1 MHATDAAPLVT
12 RILHLPITSDAE
24 AFVTAARASERA
36 LVHLGSPTPEHRGR
50 LERFV
55 VDGIEAELGR
65 LGAAPPGWRYDEG
78 IEAIAS
84 DQLYRARLLGHS
96 GLALRFETL
105 GVLAD
110 AEGQLGAED
119 SRTLRRL
126 VALAEREPLQLY
138 LSRRCAELQ
147 IVGDPEPLAAW
158 LPPRIEPGRVATIE
172 YDPPG
177 GGAAE
182 RGGVASERSEGAL
195 APPRIE
201 AFVGIEETPTPAS
214 VDFDALECR
223 GPGAE
228 QRAFGAAALEP
239 ESDGLDPD
247 RETLPSP
254 AVAAI
259 APESSGS
266 VRGGAS
272 GVDAS
277 QLDAPASSSLR
288 ATRSPA
294 GAVAREPFTP
304 EPPRAAE
311 PERVEP
317 ERIQRCVVWAN
328 QLQGMSGP
336 KVHGSIEK
344 AFITIYLPLCRE
356 IAAGVAPGEAAAAA
370 RKWAEGFAQG
380 YASAFRQLNA
390 RPRRPLMVKD
400 VVDVGLRWLG
410 QHYARQCQL
419 LLVNG
424 LRFDLGQRLNEELEH
439 RLGPGAV
446 CADQCVLWSALPSNA
461 DAQQLAEPGVI
472 RRSRSE
478 AKPASAPVIEPLR
491 VGNRSLFKLDHV
503 SGDLT
508 RSGEPESA
516 RLERLARELAD
527 VIVPWMRQ
535 QPPETLM
542 VVFGDHGFH
551 WQAHPAGTSAAQCGG
566 ALPEQ
571 VLVPASAWLLR
582 EPRQRARVAPGIH

>member
-1 MHATDAAPLVT
+1 MVHGLDMTMQATAAAPLVT

-24 AFVTAARASERA
+24 AFVKAARAGERA
-36 LVHLGSPTPEHRGR
+36 LVHLGSPTLEHRGR

-55 VDGIEAELGR
+55 VESIEAELAR
-65 LGAAPPGWRYDEG
+65 IGAAPPGWRYAEG

-84 DQLYRARLLGHS
+84 DQLYRARLLGYA
-96 GLALRFETL
+96 GLALSFESL
-105 GVLAD
+105 GALAD

-147 IVGDPEPLAAW
+147 IVGDPEPLGSW
-158 LPPRIEPGRVATIE
+158 LPPSIEPGRVASIE
-172 YDPPG
+172 YDDPG
-177 GGAAE
+177 SRTGEALSRDRGDAA
-182 RGGVASERSEGAL
+182 L
-195 APPRIE
+195 LPPRIE
-201 AFVGIEETPTPAS
+201 AFAGSDETPIPPS
-214 VDFDALECR
+214 VDEEAGLFESA
-223 GPGAE
+223 
-228 QRAFGAAALEP
+228 AF
-239 ESDGLDPD
+239 DPD

-254 AVAAI
+254 AVTAI
-259 APESSGS
+259 SSGPA
-266 VRGGAS
+266 AS
-272 GVDAS
+272 GRERATLEAAEDG
-277 QLDAPASSSLR
+277 LDAPASNAL
-288 ATRSPA
+288 APSPSPPSV
-294 GAVAREPFTP
+294 GLREPLTP
-304 EPPRAAE
+304 EPPRAA
-311 PERVEP
+311 PAAPIDP
-317 ERIQRCVVWAN
+317 ERIQRCMLWAN
-328 QLQGMSGP
+328 QLQSMSGP

-344 AFITIYLPLCRE
+344 AFITSYLPLCRE
-356 IAAGVAPGEAAAAA
+356 IAAGAAPTEAVTAA

-419 LLVNG
+419 LLVSG
-424 LRFDLGQRLNEELEH
+424 LRFDVGQRLNEEIEQ

-461 DAQQLAEPGVI
+461 DAQQLGEPAIV
-472 RRSRSE
+472 RRRD
-478 AKPASAPVIEPLR
+478 AKPATPPAIEPLR
-491 VGNRSLFKLDHV
+491 VGNRNLFKLDHV
-503 SGDLT
+503 PGDLM
-508 RSGEPESA
+508 RSGEPEGA
-516 RLERLARELAD
+516 RLERLARELCD

-551 WQAHPAGTSAAQCGG
+551 WQAQPGGTTAAQCGG

-571 VLVPASAWLLR
+571 VLVPASAWLFR
-582 EPRQRARVAPGIH
+582 EPRQRPRVAPGIH

>member
-1 MHATDAAPLVT
+1 MTMHATDAAPLVT

-55 VDGIEAELGR
+55 VDGIEAELAR

-158 LPPRIEPGRVATIE
+158 LPPRIEPGRVAAIE
-172 YDPPG
+172 YDDPGSG
-177 GGAAE
+177 GGE
-182 RGGVASERSEGAL
+182 REALASERTEGAL
-195 APPRIE
+195 VPPRIE
-201 AFVGIEETPTPAS
+201 AFVGIETPIPPS
-214 VDFDALECR
+214 VDFDELER
-223 GPGAE
+223 RTSGAGAE
-228 QRAFGAAALEP
+228 QRAFGAEAVEA

-259 APESSGS
+259 APSSSGS
-266 VRGGAS
+266 VLNDAS
-272 GVDAS
+272 GVDA
-277 QLDAPASSSLR
+277 AASGEAL
-288 ATRSPA
+288 
-294 GAVAREPFTP
+294 TP
-304 EPPRAAE
+304 EPPRTAE
-311 PERVEP
+311 PERIEP
-317 ERIQRCVVWAN
+317 ERIQRCVIWAN

-344 AFITIYLPLCRE
+344 AFITTYLPLCRE
-356 IAAGVAPGEAAAAA
+356 VAAGVAPGEAAAAA

-419 LLVNG
+419 LLVSG

-461 DAQQLAEPGVI
+461 DAQQLGEPGVI
-472 RRSRSE
+472 RRSRTE
-478 AKPASAPVIEPLR
+478 AKPASVPVIEPLR

-508 RSGEPESA
+508 RSGEPESS

-571 VLVPASAWLLR
+571 VLVPASAWLVR

>member
-1 MHATDAAPLVT
+1 MVHGWAMTMHATVAAPLVT

-36 LVHLGSPTPEHRGR
+36 LVHLGSPTLEHRGK

-55 VDGIEAELGR
+55 VEGIEAELGR

-105 GVLAD
+105 GALAD

-147 IVGDPEPLAAW
+147 IIGDPEPLGAW
-158 LPPRIEPGRVATIE
+158 LPPSIEPGRVAAIE
-172 YDPPG
+172 YDPG
-177 GGAAE
+177 SSAGEREALGAEHGDA
-182 RGGVASERSEGAL
+182 AL
-195 APPRIE
+195 VPPRIE
-201 AFVGIEETPTPAS
+201 AFVGIDETPIPPS
-214 VDFDALECR
+214 VGSEELER
-223 GPGAE
+223 SA
-228 QRAFGAAALEP
+228 
-239 ESDGLDPD
+239 LDPD
-247 RETLPSP
+247 RETLPP
-254 AVAAI
+254 PPVAAL
-259 APESSGS
+259 ALHTPES
-266 VRGGAS
+266 VRGGGGS
-272 GVDAS
+272 FMDAS
-277 QLDAPASSSLR
+277 ELGAPASSSPG
-288 ATRSPA
+288 ASPA
-294 GAVAREPFTP
+294 PPSATCREPLTP
-304 EPPRAAE
+304 QPARAAE
-311 PERVEP
+311 PERIEP
-317 ERIQRCVVWAN
+317 ERIQRCIAWAN
-328 QLQGMSGP
+328 QLHAMSGP

-344 AFITIYLPLCRE
+344 AFITTYLPLCRE
-356 IAAGVAPGEAAAAA
+356 ISAGVAPAEAAASA

-400 VVDVGLRWLG
+400 VVDVGVRWLG

-419 LLVNG
+419 LLVNA
-424 LRFDLGQRLNEELEH
+424 LRFDIGQRLNEEIEH
-439 RLGPGAV
+439 RLGQGAV

-478 AKPASAPVIEPLR
+478 AKPESPPVIEPLR
-491 VGNRSLFKLDHV
+491 VGTRSLFKLDHV
-503 SGDLT
+503 PGDLT
-508 RSGEPESA
+508 RSGEPEGA

>member
-1 MHATDAAPLVT
+1 MHATVAAPLVT

-36 LVHLGSPTPEHRGR
+36 LVHLGSPTPEHRGK

-55 VDGIEAELGR
+55 VEGIESELGR

-105 GVLAD
+105 GALAD

-147 IVGDPEPLAAW
+147 IIGDPEPLAAW
-158 LPPRIEPGRVATIE
+158 LPPSIEPGRVAAIE
-172 YDPPG
+172 YDDPG
-177 GGAAE
+177 SGAAE
-182 RGGVASERSEGAL
+182 RHAL
-195 APPRIE
+195 AAERTDAALVPPRIE
-201 AFVGIEETPTPAS
+201 AFAGVEETPIPPSVGLVERECGAS
-214 VDFDALECR
+214 
-223 GPGAE
+223 GAE
-228 QRAFGAAALEP
+228 QRAFGAAAREP
-239 ESDGLDPD
+239 ESDALEPD

-254 AVAAI
+254 AVASST
-259 APESSGS
+259 PES
-266 VRGGAS
+266 VRDDACGMDAS
-272 GVDAS
+272 G
-277 QLDAPASSSLR
+277 LDAPASSWLG
-288 ATRSPA
+288 ASPEPPSA
-294 GAVAREPFTP
+294 ASREPLTP
-304 EPPRAAE
+304 QPPRAAG
-311 PERVEP
+311 PERIEP

-344 AFITIYLPLCRE
+344 AFITTYLPLCRE
-356 IAAGVAPGEAAAAA
+356 IAAGVAPAEAAAGA

-424 LRFDLGQRLNEELEH
+424 LRFDLGQRLNEELEQ
-439 RLGPGAV
+439 RLGQGAV

-461 DAQQLAEPGVI
+461 DAQQLGEPGVI

-478 AKPASAPVIEPLR
+478 AKPASLPVIEPLR

-503 SGDLT
+503 PGDLT
-508 RSGEPESA
+508 RSGEPEGS

-582 EPRQRARVAPGIH
+582 EPRQRTRVAPGIH